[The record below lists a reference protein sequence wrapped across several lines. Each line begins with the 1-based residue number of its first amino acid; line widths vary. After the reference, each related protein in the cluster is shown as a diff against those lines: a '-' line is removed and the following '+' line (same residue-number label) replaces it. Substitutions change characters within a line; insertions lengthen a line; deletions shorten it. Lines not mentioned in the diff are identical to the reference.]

1 MNADE
6 PPGLEGLG
14 RVATLDDPV
23 RQQLY
28 AYVAGQTEPVSRDQA
43 AAAAGIGRTLAAYH
57 LDKLAEAGLLT
68 TRYQRP
74 EGRRGPG
81 AGRPAKLYTK
91 AEDEFAIS
99 VPPRDYEM
107 LARLLVAAVE
117 QDAAGEVRAAVD
129 KSAYNAGRAAGRAA
143 GTALAGLRRCGYQPH
158 LDDSGAVSL
167 GNCPFHRIARESPEL
182 VCRLNLRL
190 VKGILAGAGEAAG
203 RARLDPL
210 PGRCCVT
217 IRPSGA
223 EQAS

>member
-1 MNADE
+1 M
-6 PPGLEGLG
+6 PGLEGLD
-14 RVATLDDPV
+14 RIATLDDPV
-23 RQQLY
+23 RKQLY
-28 AYVAGQTEPVSRDQA
+28 GYIAGQAEPVSRDQA

-74 EGRRGPG
+74 DGRRGPG

-91 AEDEFAIS
+91 ADDELAIS

-117 QDAAGEVRAAVD
+117 QDAAGDVRTAVD
-129 KSAYNAGRAAGRAA
+129 KSAYAAGRAAGRNA

-158 LDDSGAVSL
+158 LDDSGEVSL
-167 GNCPFHRIARESPEL
+167 GNCPFHRIAQENPEL

-203 RARLDPL
+203 RARLDPR

-217 IRPSGA
+217 IRPSSTERGT
-223 EQAS
+223 